1 MLTMLQNV
9 RTIFCGFLTGG
20 GCGNRSLIRKVTSS
34 VFEPHSKCQIS
45 EKPMLQTTLSNEVIE
60 VCNVSS
66 SAFDQSS
73 RLAFFQMESELLF

>member
-1 MLTMLQNV
+1 MSEQFFV
-9 RTIFCGFLTGG
+9 VFLTGG

-34 VFEPHSKCQIS
+34 VFEPDSKCQS
-45 EKPMLQTTLSNEVIE
+45 TEKPMLLQTTLSNEVIE